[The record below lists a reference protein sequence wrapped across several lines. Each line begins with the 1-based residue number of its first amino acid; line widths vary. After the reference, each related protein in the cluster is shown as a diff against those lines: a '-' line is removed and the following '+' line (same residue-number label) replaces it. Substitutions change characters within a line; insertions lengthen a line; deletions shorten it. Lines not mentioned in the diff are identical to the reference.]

1 MCAPLEPQTASG
13 EPPCGQPAG
22 RGASWGAVGR
32 THSPSQLE
40 YCFCLE
46 HRNKVFTSFSRLG
59 VRGPLRTLPPRQA
72 VWSLT
77 MVPFFH

>member
-1 MCAPLEPQTASG
+1 MCAPSEQQTASG
-13 EPPCGQPAG
+13 EPLYGQPAG
-22 RGASWGAVGR
+22 RGASWGPAGW

-59 VRGPLRTLPPRQA
+59 VRGPLRMLPPRQA
-72 VWSLT
+72 VWGLT
-77 MVPFFH
+77 MVPCFH